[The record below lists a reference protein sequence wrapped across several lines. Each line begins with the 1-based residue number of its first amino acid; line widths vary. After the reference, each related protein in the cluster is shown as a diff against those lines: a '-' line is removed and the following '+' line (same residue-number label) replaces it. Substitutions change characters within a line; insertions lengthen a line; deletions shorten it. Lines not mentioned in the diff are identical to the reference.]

1 MRHTDI
7 EKIFENLEKNA
18 LSIARK
24 MYDYNLDD
32 DLHDFCQ
39 YKNWQER
46 KYVVWIDVTDPRP
59 GRTRFACWK
68 VYGEV
73 FVDEGGNKTFKIRF
87 PLSNTLDVEKYHP
100 WCPQTL
106 AGMMREMEKYRLE
119 YIRGDYMKLCNA
131 ATEQIIDS
139 LP

>member
-39 YKNWQER
+39 YKNWQDR
-46 KYVVWIDVTDPRP
+46 KYVVRIHVTDPRP

-68 VYGEV
+68 VLGEI
-73 FVDEGGNKTFKIRF
+73 FVDEDGNKTYKIKF
-87 PLSNTLDVEKYHP
+87 PLSKAINTEEYYP
-100 WCPQTL
+100 CAQTL
-106 AGMMREMEKYRLE
+106 SGMMREMEEYRLE
-119 YIRGDYMKLCNA
+119 FIKGDYLKLCNTA
-131 ATEQIIDS
+131 IEQIIDS
-139 LP
+139 IP

>member
-1 MRHTDI
+1 MKYIDI
-7 EKIFENLEKNA
+7 SKIFENLEKNA

-39 YKNWQER
+39 YKNWQDR
-46 KYVVWIDVTDPRP
+46 KYIVWIKVTDPRP
-59 GRTRFACWK
+59 GRTRFAACWK

-73 FVDEGGNKTFKIRF
+73 FVDEHGNKTYRIRF
-87 PLSNTLDVEKYHP
+87 PLSKNTEEYHP
-100 WCPQTL
+100 CSQTL
-106 AGMMREMEKYRLE
+106 SGMIREMEKYRLE
-119 YIRGDYMKLCNA
+119 FIKGDYMKLCNA

>member
-1 MRHTDI
+1 MKYIDI
-7 EKIFENLEKNA
+7 SKIFEKLEKNA

-39 YKNWQER
+39 YKNWQDR

-73 FVDEGGNKTFKIRF
+73 FVDEHGNKTYRIRL
-87 PLSNTLDVEKYHP
+87 PLSNKSNTEEYYP
-100 WCPQTL
+100 CAQTL
-106 AGMMREMEKYRLE
+106 SGMMREMEEYRLE
-119 YIRGDYMKLCNA
+119 FIKGDYLKLCNTA
-131 ATEQIIDS
+131 IEQIIDS

>member
-1 MRHTDI
+1 MKYIDI
-7 EKIFENLEKNA
+7 SKIFENLEKNA

-39 YKNWQER
+39 YKNWQDR
-46 KYVVWIDVTDPRP
+46 KYVVWIEVTDPRP
-59 GRTRFACWK
+59 GRTRFSCWK
-68 VYGEV
+68 VCGEV
-73 FVDEGGNKTFKIRF
+73 FVDEHGNKTYRIRF
-87 PLSNTLDVEKYHP
+87 PLNKNTEEYHP
-100 WCPQTL
+100 CSQTL
-106 AGMMREMEKYRLE
+106 SGMIREMEKYRLE
-119 YIRGDYMKLCNA
+119 FIKGNYMKLCNA